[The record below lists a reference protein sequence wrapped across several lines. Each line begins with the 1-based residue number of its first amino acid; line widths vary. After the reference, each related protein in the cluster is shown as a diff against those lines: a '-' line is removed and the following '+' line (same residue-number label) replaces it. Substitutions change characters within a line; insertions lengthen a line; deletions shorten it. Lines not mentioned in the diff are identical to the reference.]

1 MENIFRTIYTVE
13 KTPEMHTAMSNS
25 GPQSLW
31 IIFKNEKETDKKLLG
46 LFEYISERHS
56 DHIKCYL

>member
-1 MENIFRTIYTVE
+1 MENIFRTTEAVE

-25 GPQSLW
+25 EAQRLQ
-31 IIFKNEKETDKKLLG
+31 IIFKNEKETIKKVWDS
-46 LFEYISERHS
+46 EYTSERHS